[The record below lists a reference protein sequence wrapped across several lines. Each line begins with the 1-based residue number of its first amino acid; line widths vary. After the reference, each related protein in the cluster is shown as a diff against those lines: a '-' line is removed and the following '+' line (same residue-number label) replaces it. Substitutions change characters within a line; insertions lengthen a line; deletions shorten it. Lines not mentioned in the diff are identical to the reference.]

1 LSVFVVTAEGS
12 PSPAAELALSAL
24 LPLSLPPPPPP
35 LLLLLLLL
43 LLLVASPVLLASRRA
58 FFLVGVFVSVFLDL
72 ENEGDVR

>member
-43 LLLVASPVLLASRRA
+43 LLVASPVLLASRLA